1 MTCKQSLISVCLL
14 ALVGLAL
21 AQSVPGVSEPPQG
34 VPPLVWAL
42 LGLILPWIYETF
54 LKKFPGWLRLI
65 TSWGLSFIL
74 VAIIGFVFL
83 RYSLTEFLAAIGS
96 LVIIMQAVYQLMT
109 KPAAKARAEKEATI
123 AAEAARY
130 PK

>member
-1 MTCKQSLISVCLL
+1 
-14 ALVGLAL
+14 
-21 AQSVPGVSEPPQG
+21 VSEPPQG